1 MTAAWW
7 QIFVTMLLIGWKP
20 AHPNNAAGCSTLLA
34 VALDSD
40 FRPLS
45 RHTAIDAG
53 RMQAI
58 FSLHLM

>member
-1 MTAAWW
+1 
-7 QIFVTMLLIGWKP
+7 MLLIGWKP

-40 FRPLS
+40 SGPLP